1 MEENKKEKEI
11 IEVQKVEDSKVEENK
26 AETKTES
33 KTETETKANTT
44 NKEPK
49 RKKGLCIASM
59 VLGIITLVFF
69 CVWYISIPCGILSII
84 FGVLGIKTVDKGMAI
99 TGIVTGSIGLF
110 VSLCIIMM
118 MLLFIFIFGIRE
130 EFDDSD
136 NILEHKN
143 YNTYYRSNNTYRR
156 SNSIYD

>member
-59 VLGIITLVFF
+59 VLGI
-69 CVWYISIPCGILSII
+69 
-84 FGVLGIKTVDKGMAI
+84 MAI

-130 EFDDSD
+130 ELDDSD